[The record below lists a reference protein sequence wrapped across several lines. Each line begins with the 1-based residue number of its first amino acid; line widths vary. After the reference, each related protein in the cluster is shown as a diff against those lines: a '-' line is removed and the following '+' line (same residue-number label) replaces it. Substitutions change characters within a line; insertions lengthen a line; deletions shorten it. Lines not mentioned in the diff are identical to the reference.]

1 MNDACD
7 AKSHDDEA
15 LPGELA
21 EDHAALTEQAE
32 ALRRAGRHAAADQL
46 LAWRDLHLMRHGGKG

>member
-7 AKSHDDEA
+7 AGSHEGD
-15 LPGELA
+15 GLA
-21 EDHAALTEQAE
+21 EDYAALTEQAE
-32 ALRRAGRHAAADQL
+32 ALRRAGRAAAADQL